1 MVWNA
6 DKMNSTIQEQKKL
19 FHVDFILLILII
31 LACISGLFIVYS
43 ASGGN
48 QDVLTKHGIRI
59 FAGLV
64 AMLLV
69 AQVPPVVLKR
79 LAPNLYMIAL
89 FFLLAVLVVGVVGKG
104 AQRWLDLGF
113 MRLQPSE
120 LMKLAMPL
128 MIAWW
133 LNNFPLPIRPV
144 QLIISLILV
153 SIPTVLIMLQP
164 DLGTAILIAASGLII
179 IFLAGISWRMILLA
193 LCLVAIAIPALYYFV
208 LHEYQQRR
216 ILTLFNPWEDPLGAG
231 YHTIQSMIAIGSG
244 GLTGKGWIAGTQS
257 QLDFLPERHTDFIFS
272 VFAEEFG
279 FMGFLMLIILY
290 LAIVFRGIYIALNTR
305 SVFARLV
312 SGSITLTFF
321 FYVFVNI
328 GMVSGILP
336 VVGVPLPLV
345 SYGGTSMVTLLI
357 GFGLLM
363 SIRSHRDIT
372 AN

>member
-1 MVWNA
+1 M
-6 DKMNSTIQEQKKL
+6 EEKKL
-19 FHVDFILLILII
+19 FHCDGILLL
-31 LACISGLFIVYS
+31 LVSFACVLGLFIVYS
-43 ASGGN
+43 ASGSD
-48 QDVLTKHGIRI
+48 QSVVSKHGVRVV
-59 FAGLV
+59 AGLI

-79 LAPNLYMIAL
+79 MAAKFYLLA
-89 FFLLAVLVVGVVGKG
+89 FLLLIAVLVIGVVGKG

-128 MIAWW
+128 MVAWW
-133 LNNFPLPIRPV
+133 LNKYPLPVRPI
-144 QLIISLILV
+144 QLVVSLAIV
-153 SIPTVLIMLQP
+153 IAPTILIMLQP
-164 DLGTAILIAASGLII
+164 DLGTALLIAGSGIVV
-179 IFLAGISWRMILLA
+179 IFLAGISWRLILFA
-193 LCLVAIAIPALYYFV
+193 LGSACALIPVLYYFV
-208 LHEYQQRR
+208 LHDYQRRR

-244 GLTGKGWIAGTQS
+244 GLAGKGWVEGTQS

-279 FMGFLMLIILY
+279 FIGFLLLMALY
-290 LAIVFRGIYIALNTR
+290 LAIVFRGIYIAIDTR
-305 SVFARLV
+305 SIFARLL

-328 GMVSGILP
+328 GMVAGILP

-345 SYGGTSMVTLLI
+345 SYGGTSMVTLMI
-357 GFGLLM
+357 GFGMLM
-363 SIRSHRDIT
+363 SVRSHRDVS
-372 AN
+372 AH